1 MMYGSIYALTGDD
14 YSYEE
19 KRKYAENIRRQLVLV
34 PDVQQ
39 VKLLGVQEQM
49 IYVEMDQNKLAS
61 FGLNPSDIYKVLQQQ
76 SAMMP
81 AGTIHTNTRNVA
93 IRVEGLLGTTAA
105 LENIPIH
112 VGSAV
117 SIWETWPK

>member
-1 MMYGSIYALTGDD
+1 M
-14 YSYEE
+14 
-19 KRKYAENIRRQLVLV
+19 

-61 FGLNPSDIYKVLQQQ
+61 FGLSPSDIYGIIKQQ

-81 AGTIHTNTRNVA
+81 AGTIHTDSRNVA
-93 IRVEGLLGTTAA
+93 IRVEGLLGTTEA
-105 LENIPIH
+105 LKISPSMWVNGI
-112 VGSAV
+112 S
-117 SIWETWPK
+117 T